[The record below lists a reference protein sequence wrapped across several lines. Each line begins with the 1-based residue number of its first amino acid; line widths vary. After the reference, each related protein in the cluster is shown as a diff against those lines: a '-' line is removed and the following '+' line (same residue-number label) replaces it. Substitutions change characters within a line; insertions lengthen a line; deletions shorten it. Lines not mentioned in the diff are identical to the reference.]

1 MVTFA
6 QMTDEVSRRLAG
18 FTLRQDRQ
26 TYLTA
31 AVTTTAL
38 EVYVNSTNNISYGI
52 IQIDDELMYVD
63 SFDRSNNRLI
73 IAPYG
78 RGYNGTTV
86 AAHAINSKVT
96 IAPTF
101 PNVDI
106 KNAINETI
114 HATFP
119 SLYIVDSV
127 EFPFQP
133 ARTTYALPDDARRVL
148 SVAYESVGPSKEWIP
163 IRSYRVDNMANV
175 SQFNSRNT
183 VSLYSMIVPGRTVQ
197 VYYTSPANTFA
208 NNSDDFEATTGLPAS
223 ARDVIIL
230 GAQYRLVSSIDPG
243 RLTFGSAEADQQSQ
257 IAGRA
262 YNAGSSSSKYLY
274 ALYQQRLDEEGRKL
288 DENNPI
294 RIHYSK

>member
-6 QMTDEVSRRLAG
+6 QMTDEVSRKLAG

-26 TYLTA
+26 THLVA
-31 AVTTTAL
+31 AVTVSDLTIT
-38 EVYVNSTNNISYGI
+38 VNSTSNISYGV
-52 IQIDDELMYVD
+52 IQIDDELIYVD
-63 SFDRSNNRLI
+63 SFDRTNNKLT

-86 AAHAINSKVT
+86 SAHAIGAKVT
-96 IAPTF
+96 ISPTF
-101 PNVDI
+101 PNIDI

-119 SLYIVDSV
+119 NLYVVDSV
-127 EFPFQP
+127 QFSYQP
-133 ARTTYALPDDARRVL
+133 AKTTYSLPDDARRVL

-163 IRSYRVDNMANV
+163 IRSYRVDNMANLAKFD
-175 SQFNSRNT
+175 SHNT
-183 VSLYSMIVPGRTVQ
+183 ISLYSMIVPGRTVE
-197 VYYTSPANTFA
+197 VYYTSPPNTFS
-208 NNSDDFEATTGLPAS
+208 NSSDDFETTTGIPES
-223 ARDVIIL
+223 AKDVIIL
-230 GAQYRLVSSIDPG
+230 GAQYRLISAIDPA

-262 YNAGSSSSKYLY
+262 YNAGASSSKYIL